1 MRLPNAERAVVDRS
15 KIVDYLLAEEH
26 EDGRG
31 KPLGLVRC
39 APIDPTYVSSEAK
52 RMINEH
58 DRVALDRD
66 LPEFGLT
73 KGDLGTVV
81 HIYADGKAYEVEFM
95 TLSGDTI
102 GVVTLET
109 SDVRPTTDREI
120 AHARSV
126 A

>member
-1 MRLPNAERAVVDRS
+1 
-15 KIVDYLLAEEH
+15 
-26 EDGRG
+26 
-31 KPLGLVRC
+31 
-39 APIDPTYVSSEAK
+39 
-52 RMINEH
+52 MIKEH

-102 GVVTLET
+102 GVVTLEVN
-109 SDVRPTTDREI
+109 DVRPTTDREI